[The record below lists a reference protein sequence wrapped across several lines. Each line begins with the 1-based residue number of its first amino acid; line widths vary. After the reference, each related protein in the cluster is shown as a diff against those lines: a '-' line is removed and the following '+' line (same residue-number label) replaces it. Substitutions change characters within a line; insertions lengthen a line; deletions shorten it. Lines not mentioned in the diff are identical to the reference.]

1 MNSKNTIFILDAGG
15 TGFKF
20 SAVQDSRE
28 IIKSFT
34 IPSASVTLEEQLR
47 KIISGFHETETLCG
61 CNPTAIS
68 FCFPGPADYPNGIIG
83 DLENLPLFR
92 GGVALKDMLENEFQ
106 CPVFINNDGDLFA
119 YGEALDGILPEI
131 NKLLEQQGNPKRY
144 KNLLGV
150 TLGTGF
156 GGGIVIDGVLLG
168 GDNSAGGEIN
178 RMRNSIYYNT
188 SIEDSV
194 TIRAVRRVY
203 AKEAGLVFED
213 APQPFDI
220 YEIAMGRKEGN
231 KAAALASWEEFAI
244 VLADAIAN
252 AVTLVDGIVVI
263 GGGLSG
269 AWPVFMP
276 TLLKK
281 LNEPFVDFNGN
292 TFSRMEIQAYNLQ
305 DANEMVAFTAK
316 TGKMIRVPF
325 SNKEVWYDPIKKI
338 GVGITR
344 LGTSSAVAVGAYAY
358 AVKQLGFVI

>member
-61 CNPTAIS
+61 CKPTAIS

-203 AKEAGLVFED
+203 AKEAGGTQASIHTLGMNIAD
-213 APQPFDI
+213 GDDGNKSGFDI
-220 YEIAMGRKEGN
+220 CLG
-231 KAAALASWEEFAI
+231 
-244 VLADAIAN
+244 
-252 AVTLVDGIVVI
+252 
-263 GGGLSG
+263 
-269 AWPVFMP
+269 
-276 TLLKK
+276 
-281 LNEPFVDFNGN
+281 
-292 TFSRMEIQAYNLQ
+292 
-305 DANEMVAFTAK
+305 
-316 TGKMIRVPF
+316 
-325 SNKEVWYDPIKKI
+325 
-338 GVGITR
+338 
-344 LGTSSAVAVGAYAY
+344 GTSSADHIMLVYREKFKNNVYGDIEMMYDAGSWQTTATLQCYNSDYYSFRFAPVEHPAATVRMTVVLGMDFVTVGN
-358 AVKQLGFVI
+358 GFRDVYYSAEIDVPSLTMTTMPEYYYERETKYPYGY

>member
-1 MNSKNTIFILDAGG
+1 
-15 TGFKF
+15 
-20 SAVQDSRE
+20 
-28 IIKSFT
+28 
-34 IPSASVTLEEQLR
+34 
-47 KIISGFHETETLCG
+47 
-61 CNPTAIS
+61 
-68 FCFPGPADYPNGIIG
+68 
-83 DLENLPLFR
+83 
-92 GGVALKDMLENEFQ
+92 MLENEFH

-119 YGEALDGILPEI
+119 YGEALNGILPEI

-156 GGGIVIDGVLLG
+156 GGGIVVDGVLLG

-178 RMRNSIYYNT
+178 RMRNSMYYNT

-231 KAAALASWEEFAI
+231 KVAAITAWEEFAV

-252 AVTLVDGIVVI
+252 AVTLIDGIVVI

-276 TLLKK
+276 TLMKK
-281 LNEPFVDFNGN
+281 LNEPFTDFNGN
-292 TFSRMEIQAYNLQ
+292 TLSRMEIQAYNLQ
-305 DANEMVAFTAK
+305 DANEMVNFTAK
-316 TGKMIRVPF
+316 SGKMVRVPF
-325 SNKEVWYDPIKKI
+325 SNKEVWYDHTKKI

-358 AVKQLGFVI
+358 AIKQLGL

>member
-61 CNPTAIS
+61 CKPTAIS

-144 KNLLGV
+144 KIFLELRWVQVSAEVLSLMESCSEGT
-150 TLGTGF
+150 TL
-156 GGGIVIDGVLLG
+156 
-168 GDNSAGGEIN
+168 
-178 RMRNSIYYNT
+178 
-188 SIEDSV
+188 
-194 TIRAVRRVY
+194 
-203 AKEAGLVFED
+203 
-213 APQPFDI
+213 P
-220 YEIAMGRKEGN
+220 
-231 KAAALASWEEFAI
+231 AA
-244 VLADAIAN
+244 
-252 AVTLVDGIVVI
+252 
-263 GGGLSG
+263 
-269 AWPVFMP
+269 
-276 TLLKK
+276 
-281 LNEPFVDFNGN
+281 
-292 TFSRMEIQAYNLQ
+292 R
-305 DANEMVAFTAK
+305 
-316 TGKMIRVPF
+316 
-325 SNKEVWYDPIKKI
+325 
-338 GVGITR
+338 
-344 LGTSSAVAVGAYAY
+344 
-358 AVKQLGFVI
+358 